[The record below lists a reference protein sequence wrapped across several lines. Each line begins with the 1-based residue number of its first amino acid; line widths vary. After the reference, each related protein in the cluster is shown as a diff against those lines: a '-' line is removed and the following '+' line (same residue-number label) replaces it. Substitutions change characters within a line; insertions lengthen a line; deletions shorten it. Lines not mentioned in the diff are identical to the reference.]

1 MVEFKLVISTP
12 ADGKSKTVTADDA
25 QAQSLIGMRI
35 GDTLSG
41 EQFGFSDQ
49 ELTITGGSDK
59 SGVPLRSDIAGAG
72 KRRILLSGPPGYHPK
87 SGGQRKRKLVRGN
100 MITEDMVQINLKVKQ
115 PPEADKKG
123 E

>member
-12 ADGKSKTVTADDA
+12 ADGKSKTVTATDA

-35 GDTLSG
+35 GDALSG
-41 EQFGFSDQ
+41 EQFGFSGQ
-49 ELTITGGSDK
+49 ELVIMGGSDK

-72 KRRILLSGPPGYHPK
+72 KRKILLSGPPGYHPK
-87 SGGQRKRKLVRGN
+87 SDGQRKRKLLRGN
-100 MITEDMVQINLKVKQ
+100 MITEDIVQINMIVKQ
-115 PPEADKKG
+115 PAEADKKG